1 MADKKISELTELTT
15 PASDDV
21 LAIVDTGATVTK
33 KISLAILF
41 GSVVAS
47 IVATADSTYSL
58 GSTSVRWLKGW
69 FDNITVANI
78 DGDVNVENVYPKT
91 ADTYSFGATATRWLK
106 GWFKDLDVSG
116 DVLPTVD
123 NTSSLGATAKKWLKG
138 WFYALKTNTMEV
150 STIVGQVET
159 ESIVP
164 KTTLTYS
171 LGSAILNWLDG
182 HFNQI
187 TLGGVARTTWP
198 TAGSGSQSMD
208 DVYNN
213 GSEVAVDN
221 TDAVY
226 KLTATKHFKITNADE
241 SETYLDITGGGE
253 CMATSSRVC
262 ENGCEQVQYPLPTS
276 AYMLKAA
283 ADGSPATA
291 TNTDAEVAA
300 AVTAVNANT
309 GTTATSF
316 KINSGGNE
324 ADLQTTGLTSDRDF
338 TFPDIDTMI
347 AGAAATCQNGF
358 EIIAYA

>member
-1 MADKKISELTELTT
+1 MADKKISELTELTA

-21 LAIVDTGATVTK
+21 LVLVDTSAAVTK
-33 KISLAILF
+33 KITLATLF
-41 GSVVAS
+41 GTVVAS
-47 IVATADSTYSL
+47 IVAATTSTYSI

-69 FDNITVANI
+69 FDSISVTNI

-150 STIVGQVET
+150 ATIVGQVET

-171 LGSAILNWLDG
+171 LGSAILKWLDG

-198 TAGSGSQSMD
+198 AAGSGSQSMD

-213 GSEVAVDN
+213 GSEVVVDN

-226 KLTATKHFKITNADE
+226 KLSTTKHFKVTNADE

-253 CMATSSRVC
+253 CIATSSKEC

-276 AYMLKAA
+276 GYMLKAA

-291 TNTDAEVAA
+291 TNTDAEVAD
-300 AVTAVNANT
+300 AVIKKHAM
-309 GTTATSF
+309 S
-316 KINSGGNE
+316 E
-324 ADLQTTGLTSDRDF
+324 DRIYP
-338 TFPDIDTMI
+338 T
-347 AGAAATCQNGF
+347 QNGF